1 MLRRTQS
8 LGAQS
13 WEAPSQPG
21 VSRVA
26 KQFLQGGPGETSITG
41 AAARPGPKY
50 HKTFKN
56 RYAKLTLASA

>member
-8 LGAQS
+8 PGAQS
-13 WEAPSQPG
+13 WDAPRRPG

-41 AAARPGPKY
+41 AAARPARKY

-56 RYAKLTLASA
+56 RYTKLTLASA